1 MGKKLIETTQDPP
14 HYCDVAY
21 LEHLTGRVEE
31 TYFKIKNHWMYGSG
45 LRLKSIGLYE
55 AKKRPK
61 DRKASSRKLCGFL
74 YV

>member
-1 MGKKLIETTQDPP
+1 M
-14 HYCDVAY
+14 
-21 LEHLTGRVEE
+21 
-31 TYFKIKNHWMYGSG
+31 GSG

-61 DRKASSRKLCGFL
+61 NRKASSRKLCGFL